1 MKVSKTTEKYILY
14 QEGINYILNIG
25 EIKKE
30 DDTTTELLFE
40 EVANPEKTSIRAM
53 CGCTTTNKKV
63 IDSSSFTLNVKYTRC
78 ENVIDKTIVI
88 NEGKTDTLKIK
99 IKGTCR

>member
-1 MKVSKTTEKYILY
+1 MKVSKTTEKYILH
-14 QEGINYILNIG
+14 QEGNNYILNIG
-25 EIKKE
+25 EIKNG

-40 EVANPEKTSIRAM
+40 EVVNPDKTTVRAM

-88 NEGKTDTLKIK
+88 NEGKADTFKIL

>member
-1 MKVSKTTEKYILY
+1 MKVSKTTEKYILH
-14 QEGINYILNIG
+14 QEGNNYILNTG
-25 EIKKE
+25 EIKNG

-40 EVANPEKTSIRAM
+40 EVVNPDKTTVRAT

-88 NEGKTDTLKIK
+88 NEGKADTLKIK